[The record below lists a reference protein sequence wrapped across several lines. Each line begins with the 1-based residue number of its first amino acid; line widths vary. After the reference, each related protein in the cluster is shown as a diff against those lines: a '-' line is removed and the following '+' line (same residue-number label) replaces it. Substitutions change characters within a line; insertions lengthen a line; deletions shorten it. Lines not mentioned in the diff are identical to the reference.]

1 MLRAMAQRWING
13 LWQGA
18 GCDLGVLDELHAP
31 DFVDHGAAGRGSDNA
46 AFRAMLEGFFRAFP
60 DFRTTVEDLVV
71 DEAAGKVAIRWS
83 ATASQ
88 AGAYLGVP
96 PSGQLVVFRGI
107 EILAVRDGRVAD
119 RWGEWDGMNLLCQLG
134 LWTPNPL

>member
-1 MLRAMAQRWING
+1 MLREIARRWIEG

-18 GCDLGVLDELHAP
+18 GSDLGVLEELHAP
-31 DFVDHGAAGRGSDNA
+31 EFIDHSSAGRGTDNA
-46 AFRAMLEGFFRAFP
+46 AFRAMLEDFYRAFP
-60 DFRTTVEDLVV
+60 DFRTTVEDLVA

-88 AGAYLGVP
+88 AGAYLGAA

-107 EILAVRDGRVAD
+107 EILAVRDGRITY
-119 RWGEWDGMNLLCQLG
+119 RWGEWDGMSLLCQLG
-134 LWTPNPL
+134 LWRP